1 MPMAS
6 FHISILRTVPGNQE
20 FIILSKSRLARIFNR
35 GEDVLSSTGEYVH
48 VETPSDWSTATG
60 PAVRHRH
67 FLVSLSSDLV
77 ASQVSLEDGTAFG
90 GVLGFL
96 SPGCTVLIGGVL
108 VFTTCS
114 AASDDL
120 VLST

>member
-1 MPMAS
+1 M
-6 FHISILRTVPGNQE
+6 FHRYFLRAVPGNQE

-35 GEDVLSSTGEYVH
+35 GEDVLSSNGEYVH
-48 VETPSDWSTATG
+48 VETPSNGTTATG
-60 PAVRHRH
+60 PAIRHRH

-96 SPGCTVLIGGVL
+96 SPGCTVLIGGY
-108 VFTTCS
+108 
-114 AASDDL
+114 
-120 VLST
+120 

>member
-1 MPMAS
+1 MLKKR
-6 FHISILRTVPGNQE
+6 LRTVPGNQE
-20 FIILSKSRLARIFNR
+20 FIILSISRLVRIFNR

-48 VETPSDWSTATG
+48 VETPSDGSTATG